1 MKTSDTFCALPWV
14 HLSTRPNGHM
24 RVCCTANASG
34 VQNPDSQDK
43 IESDIGILKNDDG
56 MPSNLA
62 NTSLADAWNNNYMRG
77 TRKAMMRGEKPVEK
91 DVLVL
96 DDWAWAFPTYSFIL
110 DEKKKVKQVIIDPDQ
125 RTADINRDNN
135 SIVFKKIE

>member
-1 MKTSDTFCALPWV
+1 MDVIRTAEKGTNFELDWYLIDFARTTNTIDYGIKSL
-14 HLSTRPNGHM
+14 NGTTVELE
-24 RVCCTANASG
+24 R
-34 VQNPDSQDK
+34 
-43 IESDIGILKNDDG
+43 IGLMPMPLDVSVTYTDG
-56 MPSNLA
+56 TTEDFHIPLQ
-62 NTSLADAWNNNYMRG
+62 
-77 TRKAMMRGEKPVEK
+77 MMRGEKPVEK

>member
-1 MKTSDTFCALPWV
+1 MKSISEENGGTIIELERVGLMPMPAEIEITFN
-14 HLSTRPNGHM
+14 NG
-24 RVCCTANASG
+24 
-34 VQNPDSQDK
+34 
-43 IESDIGILKNDDG
+43 E
-56 MPSNLA
+56 
-62 NTSLADAWNNNYMRG
+62 
-77 TRKAMMRGEKPVEK
+77 KARYYIPLQMMRGEKPVEK

>member
-77 TRKAMMRGEKPVEK
+77 TRKAMMRGEKPTGATII
-91 DVLVL
+91 
-96 DDWAWAFPTYSFIL
+96 DDWAWAYPTYTFKTFK
-110 DEKKKVKQVIIDPDQ
+110 DVAFVEIDPSGMM
-125 RTADINRDNN
+125 ADINKENN
-135 SIVFKKIE
+135 KNNLGI